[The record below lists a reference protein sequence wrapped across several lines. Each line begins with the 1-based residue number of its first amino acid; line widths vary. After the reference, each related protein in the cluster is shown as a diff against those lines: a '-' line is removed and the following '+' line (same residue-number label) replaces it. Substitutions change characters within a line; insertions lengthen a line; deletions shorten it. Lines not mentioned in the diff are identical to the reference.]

1 MEKKGHHRCRTHQ
14 GDSLANRKHLKN
26 NLLKQDAEVGAQKGG
41 KDNLCYRTLW
51 QVLGA

>member
-41 KDNLCYRTLW
+41 KNDLRHHTLR
-51 QVLGA
+51 QIFRS